1 MRASCPSISIEIR
14 EAELALA
21 RATPILKRDGGGDAM
36 DGRMRRA
43 YDTAR

>member
-1 MRASCPSISIEIR
+1 MPASYPSISIEIR

-21 RATPILKRDGGGDAM
+21 QAPPVLERDRGDDAM